1 MPDCA
6 SSAGWVPQLYPQY
19 GWPKSNPPLPPTQ
32 GLAGSPSS
40 PDNNNHQSSSSP
52 SSTVVSSSGA
62 VARNSNSRFED
73 AEEK

>member
-1 MPDCA
+1 MPDYP

-19 GWPKSNPPLPPTQ
+19 GWPKSNPPLPQSQ

-52 SSTVVSSSGA
+52 SSTAVSSSDA
-62 VARNSNSRFED
+62 AARNNNSRFED